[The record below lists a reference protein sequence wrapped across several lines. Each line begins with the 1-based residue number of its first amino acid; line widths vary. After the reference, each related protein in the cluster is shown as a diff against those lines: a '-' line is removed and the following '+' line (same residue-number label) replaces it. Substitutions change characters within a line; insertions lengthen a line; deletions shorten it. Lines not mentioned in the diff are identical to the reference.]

1 MRGPTATVERS
12 QQHHQR
18 GLIDMTTKI
27 KTSFAALLLLTIAV
41 FVPAC
46 DVLHN
51 PNPCDPNI
59 EVCVFDGNHPGTLG
73 D

>member
-1 MRGPTATVERS
+1 
-12 QQHHQR
+12 
-18 GLIDMTTKI
+18 MTTKF

-46 DVLHN
+46 DILNN
-51 PNPCDPNI
+51 PDPCDPNV
-59 EVCVFDGNHPGTLG
+59 EVCVFDGNHPGTLA